1 VIDEVGELLDV
12 KDDLIEERDAERAE
26 SRSIDSGDEVF
37 QILANT
43 SEIQHFESREDN
55 TCWGRCT
62 SAPSI

>member
-1 VIDEVGELLDV
+1 VIDEVREFLDV

-43 SEIQHFESREDN
+43 SEF
-55 TCWGRCT
+55 
-62 SAPSI
+62 